1 MVGGVCQEF
10 CSGLTG
16 WSTLSVDPRDWTT
29 RRHPLHENSLQ
40 QAIKQAATD
49 ARLIKPAN
57 GHALRQ
63 RFATHL
69 LASGYDI
76 RTLPEP
82 LGPADESTTMT
93 YTHVLNRAGQGVASP
108 LDGL

>member
-1 MVGGVCQEF
+1 M
-10 CSGLTG
+10 
-16 WSTLSVDPRDWTT
+16 DPRDWTT
-29 RRHPLHENSLQ
+29 RRHHLHENSLQ

-93 YTHVLNRAGQGVASP
+93 YTHVLNRAGQGVRSP